1 MFGLATRG
9 RCCSRWIWV
18 FLAQEL
24 LRQGTRKGSNRDDG
38 TGDGIGSTCSFL
50 ARNIN
55 KEFHQPLQKQ
65 QSSKTLP
72 SLPPQ
77 RWGDAGVQRPSVVW
91 FPRGST
97 KQRGPVPI
105 GAQHSTDRDD
115 FPAAISVLS
124 SPASRGHPRA
134 GYKRERAFATP
145 RCCASSALQRQ
156 RVSPGAAVLARP
168 PHCQS
173 CFWGGSCWLYF
184 CTPNEISVWFFL
196 MHQSLKRRQTAAQLG
211 GNGKFL
217 RTRTAKLRCQCVARW
232 AIYLLAGPLFCVCY
246 RKQQS

>member
-65 QSSKTLP
+65 QSSKPLP

-115 FPAAISVLS
+115 FPAPISVLS

-134 GYKRERAFATP
+134 TKGKGLLP
-145 RCCASSALQRQ
+145 RR
-156 RVSPGAAVLARP
+156 GAAPAA
-168 PHCQS
+168 HCK
-173 CFWGGSCWLYF
+173 GR
-184 CTPNEISVWFFL
+184 E
-196 MHQSLKRRQTAAQLG
+196 
-211 GNGKFL
+211 
-217 RTRTAKLRCQCVARW
+217 
-232 AIYLLAGPLFCVCY
+232 
-246 RKQQS
+246 